1 MRLVLR
7 QKDGDAREFQF
18 KDGPISIGRAADSQI
33 LLPDRA
39 VSRKHAVIQSTSDG
53 KWTVE
58 DLDSASKTYLNDLA
72 VRKAEIKHGDQLRI
86 TEFTI

>member
-18 KDGPISIGRAADSQI
+18 KEGPISIGRAVESHI

-39 VSRKHAVIQSTSDG
+39 VSRRHAVIKSTSEMNVKSSNIDI
-53 KWTVE
+53 
-58 DLDSASKTYLNDLA
+58 LNF
-72 VRKAEIKHGDQLRI
+72 RWFIPSI
-86 TEFTI
+86 F